1 MVNDI
6 KEKRVQIDACIRAV
20 RGLAT
25 QIDRGPGG
33 REISLSIT
41 KLQEAKMWL
50 GQALGELGTHL
61 PPEYRDWSEPA
72 DVSGM

>member
-25 QIDRGPGG
+25 QLGEGAG
-33 REISLSIT
+33 RREVSLSIT